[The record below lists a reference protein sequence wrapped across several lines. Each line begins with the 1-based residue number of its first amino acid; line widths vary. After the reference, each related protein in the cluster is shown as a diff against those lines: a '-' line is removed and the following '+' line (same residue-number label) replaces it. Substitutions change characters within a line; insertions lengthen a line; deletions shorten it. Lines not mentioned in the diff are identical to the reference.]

1 MSQGNTWQAEVATA
15 QAAVW
20 WVGFGLVV
28 GVLGAALISPLYALY
43 QQAWQ
48 LRPSDI
54 SLIYVLYMCGGLCA
68 LLFLGRL
75 PDRIGFQRVMLC
87 FLCLTLAGT
96 LISMLAWNLP
106 SLIVG
111 RFMVGVSS
119 SLITISATTGL
130 TLLAA
135 SGGTGLKPQRV
146 AMVASFLNV
155 LGFGLGPLI
164 GGMAGQWLPQP
175 LTTAYLV
182 PLVLGCIGVAGVVTL
197 RLPES
202 VQRDAGHLGQAPGRL
217 HWRDCLPRLTWPVRE
232 DFLAFALTCG
242 YPFVAFGVFG
252 LYASMAPLF
261 LQQMIPWSGPV
272 VSGTAIAVI
281 LLVSAGI
288 QLVAAS
294 LPLHRCGFAGMAL
307 LVLSNGMLLLNLQTR
322 STLLFILGV
331 GLTALGHGMSMLAG
345 MTMVGRLARPDNR
358 AGLLS
363 TYQTIGLLGS
373 MLPMLA
379 VGWIADRWSITLAVS
394 LFAGFV
400 MLLATLL
407 GLAFARH
414 PRMREA
420 AD

>member
-1 MSQGNTWQAEVATA
+1 MKRQQMSQGNTWQAEVATA

-43 QQAWQ
+43 QQDWQ

-87 FLCLTLAGT
+87 FLCLTLVGT

-111 RFMVGVSS
+111 RFVVGLSS

-135 SGGTGLKPQRV
+135 SGATRLQPRRV

-155 LGFGLGPLI
+155 LGFGL
-164 GGMAGQWLPQP
+164 
-175 LTTAYLV
+175 V
-182 PLVLGCIGVAGVVTL
+182 PLVLGCIGVAGVL
-197 RLPES
+197 MLKLPES
-202 VQRDAGHLGQAPGRL
+202 AQLNPGRPAQAAACL
-217 HWRDCLPRLTWPVRE
+217 RWQDCLPRLTWPGRE
-232 DFLAFALTCG
+232 DSLAFALTCG

-261 LQQMIPWSGPV
+261 LQQMIAWSGPV
-272 VSGTAIAVI
+272 VSGTAIALI

-288 QLVAAS
+288 QLLAAS
-294 LPLHRCGFAGMAL
+294 LPLHRCGFAAMAL
-307 LVLSNGMLLLNLQTR
+307 LALSNAVLILNLQAR
-322 STLLFILGV
+322 SMLLFVLGV
-331 GLTALGHGMSMLAG
+331 CLTALGHGMCMLAG
-345 MTMVGRLARPDNR
+345 MSMVGRLAGPDNR

-373 MLPMLA
+373 MLPMLV

-394 LFAGFV
+394 LFACFV

-414 PRMREA
+414 PRIREA